1 MIPDA
6 DNGNSTA
13 DQESLPTTTSV
24 LDKSRSLFGNPS
36 AVKSET
42 TRAPTPEIKEAES
55 KAVADSPVTMETK
68 EKEVPADE
76 TLAGESGEKGTQ
88 DVSPTKVVDTA
99 QSPTDSKSD
108 SPEPV
113 EETFEKKVVSMDTSA
128 VEDSQDEPGTAA
140 HNDSNDGNN
149 EKIEDV
155 GSKSS
160 NDLVIDE
167 DEYDDDDE
175 EEEEVPKKK
184 AKRAALSDDDDE
196 DKLDAESAASD
207 VTPEQVENHE
217 SESPGP
223 PDSSEHGSASKPQES
238 TSVSESNGG
247 SQGRVDDEDETGPLE
262 KPEEKAEEDVEK
274 EDVDVEM
281 EDADN
286 DDEVV
291 NAEES
296 AEADVKNDDIV
307 NDVDKEDAGTA
318 EPGNEVANHG
328 DDGMEEVTDAVEV
341 ANVTATE
348 NVEAPGEDAEAPE
361 EEEGAP
367 EEDDQAPEGDVE
379 APTDDADAP
388 EEEEAEAPTEDAEAI
403 EENAEAP
410 TEDVEAIEEDAE
422 APGETTPEQVPEPK
436 STTRSGRARKT
447 PAVVSTPSSSTPRR
461 GGRGRKSA
469 VEVQEEV
476 STEVQAETPKRGRA
490 SRRSKNDSV
499 QEEHDDADAVAE
511 EGEEE
516 AVPVK
521 KVRSR
526 RSAVPNKPSD
536 DASNEASASTEPAEA
551 TPARGARSRRSAVPS
566 NPITPAPRSARGRGR
581 KSQINHEP
589 SGEPDEEVQQG
600 VEDGEDAQEEP
611 APKKAIRTP
620 RARKSTAKVEPEV
633 EDQDDASVDD
643 AQAATS
649 SRRSARA
656 KAPPKASPAVANK
669 RTPARGRKRVSVS
682 EEAPEDPEQSSTKR
696 GRGATKKGPS
706 SSNKKD
712 DYDPYDL
719 DTEMEHHPE
728 PLKNIHMAVHNFGD
742 VKFGKVGQSESKYS
756 MTEKAAESRIG
767 DLQTSPTN
775 KNRRS
780 LADMTPGKEK
790 KAKRVSVG
798 RRSKAKKE
806 EHHDD
811 DIEMEDVSQADSPT
825 TPSVHRGRKRKNED
839 SELAAPASKRDNPVV
854 LKVLNDEEQLQAD
867 HPQDENEPHS
877 VGARVYANFQK
888 AFYPAVIIEDRDGLG
903 RYKVQFTNDK
913 LVKDVPNSGII
924 PLRDLMPGKTAF
936 YNDKDARLDT
946 GPDDISAEEWFK
958 GLVSITIL
966 DDEGEPTQERKQ
978 VDWQELSFDQTEWR
992 EYIKVKEQNATSV
1005 ATSNITTHGHTSRV
1019 RKPVAMPQMIRT
1031 VGRRK
1036 KGANPVNATSET
1048 IVEED
1053 DEDKLL
1059 PMKEEAIGKNIFS
1072 GKVFMLTSANRSS
1085 NSNVASM
1092 FKKKNLM
1099 DFILQNGG
1107 IVTEQHSSFQ
1117 EHHSDREPMLIS
1129 DTYYRTHKY
1138 LAALARG
1145 IPCVSNMWLQEC
1157 GEKGECVDYT
1167 GYILPAGASI
1177 FGEYEDMPAPENPGD
1192 LLKGKTI
1199 YIHST
1204 HSARE
1209 VTQTGPGGTFIEIW
1223 KPILELLGATVIEGD
1238 YEKVIEDGAKFD
1250 VALVDGTF
1258 RDEVLTYA
1266 DDIGASKVTSEWVIQ
1281 TIILGQAPEPT
1292 AHPKFDPN
1300 RLHHRTRYD

>member
-1 MIPDA
+1 MISDA

-36 AVKSET
+36 AAKSDT
-42 TRAPTPEIKEAES
+42 IRDPTPEIKEAES
-55 KAVADSPVTMETK
+55 AAVVGSPVAMETK

-76 TLAGESGEKGTQ
+76 TLAGESGEEGTQ
-88 DVSPTKVVDTA
+88 DVSPTEVVDTEKL
-99 QSPTDSKSD
+99 PLDNTSD
-108 SPEPV
+108 SPDPV

-128 VEDSQDEPGTAA
+128 AEDNQEADGSTV
-140 HNDSNDGNN
+140 HSDSNDGNN
-149 EKIEDV
+149 EKMEDV

-167 DEYDDDDE
+167 DEDDDDE

-184 AKRAALSDDDDE
+184 AKRTALSEDDDE
-196 DKLDAESAASD
+196 DKLDVDGESQSSN
-207 VTPEQVENHE
+207 VTPEQVENDE
-217 SESPGP
+217 S
-223 PDSSEHGSASKPQES
+223 DIAIASNPQET
-238 TSVSESNGG
+238 TSANESNGG
-247 SQGRVDDEDETGPLE
+247 DQANVED
-262 KPEEKAEEDVEK
+262 EEKAEETESLEKPEKSAENSAEDVEG

-281 EDADN
+281 EDADKDDEATN
-286 DDEVV
+286 DEGEVAEATEADVIKDEVV
-291 NAEES
+291 NDVGKEES
-296 AEADVKNDDIV
+296 GIAETADQDD
-307 NDVDKEDAGTA
+307 DAMKEA
-318 EPGNEVANHG
+318 
-328 DDGMEEVTDAVEV
+328 TDLVEV
-341 ANVTATE
+341 ANGAATEDVEALEE
-348 NVEAPGEDAEAPE
+348 NVEAPKEEEDASEGDAEAPE
-361 EEEGAP
+361 EGVDASEEVADAS
-367 EEDDQAPEGDVE
+367 EEHADASEE
-379 APTDDADAP
+379 HADAP
-388 EEEEAEAPTEDAEAI
+388 EEE
-403 EENAEAP
+403 
-410 TEDVEAIEEDAE
+410 AE
-422 APGETTPEQVPEPK
+422 APGEATPEREPEPK
-436 STTRSGRARKT
+436 SATRSARARRT
-447 PAVVSTPSSSTPRR
+447 PAVASTPSSSTARR

-469 VEVQEEV
+469 VEVQEEE
-476 STEVQAETPKRGRA
+476 STEVTAETPKRGRA
-490 SRRSKNDSV
+490 SRRSKNDSI
-499 QEEHDDADAVAE
+499 QEDHDDADAAV

-521 KVRSR
+521 TGRSR
-526 RSAVPNKPSD
+526 RSVAAKKPTED
-536 DASNEASASTEPAEA
+536 VSNEASASTEPAEA
-551 TPARGARSRRSAVPS
+551 TPARGARSRRSAASSTPV
-566 NPITPAPRSARGRGR
+566 TPAPRSARGRGR
-581 KSQINHEP
+581 KSQISQEQ
-589 SGEPDEEVQQG
+589 SGAPDDAVQEE
-600 VEDGEDAQEEP
+600 EDGEDAHEET
-611 APKKAIRTP
+611 APKKATRTP
-620 RARKSTAKVEPEV
+620 RGRKSTAQVEPEG
-633 EDQDDASVDD
+633 EDQDDVSVEDV
-643 AQAATS
+643 QATTS

-656 KAPPKASPAVANK
+656 KAPPKASPAVENK
-669 RTPARGRKRVSVS
+669 RTPARGKKRVSIS
-682 EEAPEDPEQSSTKR
+682 EEAQEVPVQSSAKR
-696 GRGATKKGPS
+696 GRGATKKTPS

-728 PLKNIHMAVHNFGD
+728 PLKNIHMAVQNFGE
-742 VKFGKVGQSESKYS
+742 VKFAKAGQSESKYS

-780 LADMTPGKEK
+780 LADMTPGRKVK
-790 KAKRVSVG
+790 KVSIG

-806 EHHDD
+806 EHPDD
-811 DIEMEDVSQADSPT
+811 DIEMEDVSQADSSA
-825 TPSVHRGRKRKNED
+825 TPSVNRGRKRKSD
-839 SELAAPASKRDNPVV
+839 GSDLIAPASKRDNSVL

-877 VGARVYANFQK
+877 IGARVYANFQK
-888 AFYPAVIIEDRDGLG
+888 AFYPAIIIEDRDGLG

-924 PLRDLMPGKTAF
+924 PLRDLVSGKTAF
-936 YNDKDARLDT
+936 YDEKDARLDA
-946 GPDDISAEEWFK
+946 GPNDISAEEWFK

-966 DDEGEPTQERKQ
+966 DDDGEPTKEKKV
-978 VDWQELSFDQTEWR
+978 VDWKELSFDQAEWR
-992 EYIKVKEQNATSV
+992 EYIKVKEQNAASV

-1019 RKPVAMPQMIRT
+1019 RKPVAMPQMIRQ
-1031 VGRRK
+1031 VARRK
-1036 KGANPVNATSET
+1036 KGANQATSTSET

-1085 NSNVASM
+1085 NSNVPSM

-1099 DFILQNGG
+1099 DFIIQNGG

-1117 EHHSDREPMLIS
+1117 EHQDREPMLIS

-1157 GEKGECVDYT
+1157 GEKGECVDHT

-1177 FGEYEDMPAPENPGD
+1177 FGEYEDMPAPENPGE

-1204 HSARE
+1204 HAARE

-1238 YEKVIEDGAKFD
+1238 YDKVIGNGAKFD

-1258 RDEVLTYA
+1258 RDEVLSYA

-1281 TIILGQAPEPT
+1281 VI
-1292 AHPKFDPN
+1292 D
-1300 RLHHRTRYD
+1300 